1 MTRTIKASEVKP
13 GMEVEITTVRRM
25 TVNNNY
31 AWGDSHRTLSGDNGH
46 IARLSVDAPVT
57 VVSESQPEEP
67 TSFGARVMVKGR
79 RFVRAYTDSSPWVDQ
94 EEWDWWTWDD
104 LCEMGPV
111 TVVPDQGWGVPGNAE
126 PAPEVPDQIEEWPED
141 DTHLREYRWRDM
153 YGDVWV
159 YVDGVWRWNTHP
171 YGDYKTP
178 VGGPWF
184 LTTAT
189 HTNKEN
195 A

>member
-1 MTRTIKASEVKP
+1 MRIERA
-13 GMEVEITTVRRM
+13 
-25 TVNNNY
+25 
-31 AWGDSHRTLSGDNGH
+31 TL
-46 IARLSVDAPVT
+46 VT
-57 VVSESQPEEP
+57 VLSEPAPAQPEEP
-67 TSFGARVMVKGR
+67 TEFGARVVVKGR
-79 RFVRAYTDSSPWVDQ
+79 RFLRSPVLKADFQPWL
-94 EEWDWWTWDD
+94 EENEGVWSDWDE
-104 LCEMGPV
+104 LCSLGPV
-111 TVVPDQGWGVPGNAE
+111 TVIPDQGWGVPGNAE
-126 PAPEVPDQIEEWPED
+126 PAPEVPDQIKEWPED

-153 YGDVWV
+153 YGGVWV